1 MLTIHILSVSV
12 ELHSFPLFVSG
23 LSWLGKDSSSPV
35 QIPLEIVHLCGMIY
49 LSFFFCTQ
57 KDMVEIIWENELA
70 DNWSSSFFISLTKFV
85 DICEFYSEVYVRCSA
100 GKTRWTFSVFS
111 LNSSW
116 IPLKN
121 IFHGSVFRSKIWSA
135 SSSLF
140 SVCF

>member
-23 LSWLGKDSSSPV
+23 LSWFLACSNSSGNCPFMWYDLPF
-35 QIPLEIVHLCGMIY
+35 I
-49 LSFFFCTQ
+49 FFCTQ
-57 KDMVEIIWENELA
+57 KDMVEIIWENELG
-70 DNWSSSFFISLTKFV
+70 DNWSSSFFISLTKSV